1 MSTKIH
7 ELVAVEKTK
16 KQAYAAMVTE
26 TMNTFTKKENLFQ
39 THTKTYEPIKEDD
52 RERPA
57 DNESPQPITT
67 VKAKLDYFQKYLS
80 GIMDVVLQKEEAN
93 TRSKAD
99 ILLFGEDTDEV
110 NVLATNV
117 PVSALVQIE
126 NILDQVRKEVYD
138 NIPTLDPAKK
148 WTIDEAVGDG
158 TYKSDEMIRQSGK
171 KIAKPVVL
179 YPATDKHPA
188 QVQLIQEDIIVGNW
202 TTVHFSGKI
211 TPAEKSNVLA
221 RIDNLID
228 AVKKAR
234 ARANNTEIDSS
245 KKIGKTLIEYINNG
259 VL

>member
-1 MSTKIH
+1 M
-7 ELVAVEKTK
+7 
-16 KQAYAAMVTE
+16 
-26 TMNTFTKKENLFQ
+26 
-39 THTKTYEPIKEDD
+39 
-52 RERPA
+52 
-57 DNESPQPITT
+57 
-67 VKAKLDYFQKYLS
+67 
-80 GIMDVVLQKEEAN
+80 
-93 TRSKAD
+93 
-99 ILLFGEDTDEV
+99 
-110 NVLATNV
+110 
-117 PVSALVQIE
+117 
-126 NILDQVRKEVYD
+126 YD